1 MRSLLAALG
10 FFLLRNGSPA
20 GELPDLGTRKQGSDW
35 PSFLGPTADSV
46 STETG
51 ILTKWPKDGLRVV
64 WSKRLG
70 GGYAMPAISRGR
82 LFVFDRVKDNQ
93 RLQCLKSETG
103 EVLWTFKYPTDY
115 EDKYR
120 YSGGP
125 RSFPVVDGD

>member
-51 ILTKWPKDGLRVV
+51 IMTKWPKDGLRVV

-70 GGYAMPAISRGR
+70 GGYAMPSISRGR
-82 LFVFDRVKDNQ
+82 QFVFDRVRYDQ

-103 EVLWTFKYPTDY
+103 EGLLAFKYPTDY
-115 EDKYR
+115 EDKHHYR
-120 YSGGP
+120 RGP
-125 RSFPVVDGD
+125 RTYPLVER